1 MKEFVALSYLRRSP
15 GIGRRELG
23 ERLML
28 DANNTVLLLNELEVR
43 DLAERRR
50 HPEDRRRHVVEI
62 TAQGVRALERA
73 ERAVDSL
80 EDDVLRGLSARE
92 RATLRELLLRGARG
106 RSPRAVA
113 ATPYSSTCPETQVTV
128 PPPTQIVP
136 SGSRSTCTR
145 PARPSA
151 VPWLAT

>member
-1 MKEFVALSYLRRSP
+1 VTEGPGSTLLLTRLSRAVYRRATEELLGIRMKEFVALSYLRHSP
-15 GIGRRELG
+15 GIGQRELG

-28 DANNTVLLLNELEVR
+28 DANNTVLLLNDLEVR

-62 TAQGVRALERA
+62 TAQGVKALERA

-92 RATLRELLLRGARG
+92 RATLRDLLLRALEG
-106 RSPRAVA
+106 
-113 ATPYSSTCPETQVTV
+113 V
-128 PPPTQIVP
+128 PPEP
-136 SGSRSTCTR
+136 
-145 PARPSA
+145 
-151 VPWLAT
+151 